1 MDNRLKFN
9 LVLQFP
15 IKLVKCH
22 NKFNKNVVLKL
33 TVFDI
38 DLFAK

>member
-15 IKLVKCH
+15 IKSYKCH
-22 NKFNKNVVLKL
+22 NKFNKYVVPRITAL
-33 TVFDI
+33 DI